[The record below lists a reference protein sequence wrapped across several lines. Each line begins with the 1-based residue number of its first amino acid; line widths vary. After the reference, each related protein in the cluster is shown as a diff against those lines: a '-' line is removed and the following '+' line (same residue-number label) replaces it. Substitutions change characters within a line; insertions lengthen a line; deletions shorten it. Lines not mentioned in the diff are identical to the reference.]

1 MRKLFANFAVKFK
14 LKQLDFVLVLKFDTQ
29 NGKDL
34 SGLANT
40 VSTNRNNIP
49 HTCFTTTQIQ
59 IIYNF
64 SCTHVY
70 AVCAWHMLHFV
81 SNSTAE
87 ITYNLIMEDNR
98 NV

>member
-1 MRKLFANFAVKFK
+1 
-14 LKQLDFVLVLKFDTQ
+14 LKFDTQ

-34 SGLANT
+34 SGLVNT
-40 VSTNRNNIP
+40 VTTNRNSIP

-70 AVCAWHMLHFV
+70 AERAWHILHFV
-81 SNSTAE
+81 SNTTAE
-87 ITYNLIMEDNR
+87 ITYNLIMEDN
-98 NV
+98 